1 MVNQLRENVESVY
14 PSEVIMELNW
24 SNHWKMQTYFYL
36 LITCP
41 FAIVPILIMFI
52 ADILP
57 FMMKKHHASASRSDA
72 MSIFMFF
79 LPHRKG
85 MWRRNFKIRSLQ
97 PLARS

>member
-14 PSEVIMELNW
+14 PSEVIMELHW

-41 FAIVPILIMFI
+41 FAIVSILIMFI

-57 FMMKKHHASASRSDA
+57 FMM
-72 MSIFMFF
+72 
-79 LPHRKG
+79 
-85 MWRRNFKIRSLQ
+85 
-97 PLARS
+97 